1 VAMPGDIIADPPPD
15 ALIGGKGRVWVLGP
29 GLPPDERAGALLD
42 KVLAAGQPVVAD
54 AGALT
59 LCAGNPERLRGA
71 TIVTPHAGEFARVFG
86 AVGEDR
92 LASARAAAART
103 GAVVVLKGSDTVV
116 AAPDGR
122 VAINDNAPPGLATA
136 GTGDVLSGI
145 CGAFLAQGMPPFE
158 AAAAAVWVHGAAA
171 SPGRGLIAEDVVA
184 GIPAALA
191 RTEEARPGG

>member
-1 VAMPGDIIADPPPD
+1 MLA
-15 ALIGGKGRVWVLGP
+15 GR
-29 GLPPDERAGALLD
+29 
-42 KVLAAGQPVVAD
+42 QPVVAD

-59 LCAGNPERLRGA
+59 LCAGKPDRLRGA
-71 TIVTPHAGEFARVFG
+71 SIVTPHAGEFARVFG
-86 AVGEDR
+86 EAGENR

-103 GAVVVLKGSDTVV
+103 GAVVVLKGSDTVI

-122 VAINDNAPPGLATA
+122 VAINDNAPAGLATA

-171 SPGRGLIAEDVVA
+171 PPGPGLIAEDVVA

-191 RTEEARPGG
+191 RAEEAHPGG